1 MRSTR
6 KIVTALVF
14 ACALIVPVSTMA
26 GGLESFLKEIDVK
39 ASADLGFFKADLS
52 VTFGVSEPKIDGLF
66 ELMASPGDVYLA
78 LRIGEVANQ
87 PLERVVAECKKNKDQ
102 GWGVIAKNLGIQPG
116 SKEFH
121 ALKEGRLSSH
131 SGGKSS
137 GKQGK
142 GRS

>member
-14 ACALIVPVSTMA
+14 ACALIVPVNTMA
-26 GGLESFLKEIDVK
+26 GGLEGFLTEIDVK

-52 VTFGVSEPKIDGLF
+52 VTFGVSKPKIDGLF
-66 ELMASPGDVYLA
+66 ELMASPGDVYMA

-87 PLERVVAECKKNKDQ
+87 PVERVVAELKKNKGR
-102 GWGVIAKNLGIQPG
+102 GWGVIAKNLGIRPG

-121 ALKEGRLSSH
+121 ALKKSRLSSH

-137 GKQGK
+137 GKHGRGK
-142 GRS
+142 S

>member
-6 KIVTALVF
+6 KITGLVF

-66 ELMASPGDVYLA
+66 ELMASPGDVYMA
-78 LRIGEVANQ
+78 LRIGEVASQ
-87 PLERVVAECKKNKDQ
+87 PVERVVAELKKNKGQ

-116 SKEFH
+116 SKEFL
-121 ALKEGRLSSH
+121 ALKKSRLSSH

-137 GKQGK
+137 GKHGK
-142 GRS
+142 GKS

>member
-1 MRSTR
+1 MRSTC
-6 KIVTALVF
+6 KIITALVF

-66 ELMASPGDVYLA
+66 ELMASPGDVYMA

-87 PLERVVAECKKNKDQ
+87 PVERVVAELEKNKGQ

-121 ALKEGRLSSH
+121 ALKKSRLSSH

-137 GKQGK
+137 GKHGK
-142 GRS
+142 GKS

>member
-14 ACALIVPVSTMA
+14 AFALIVPVSTMA
-26 GGLESFLKEIDVK
+26 GGLESFLAEIDVK

-66 ELMASPGDVYLA
+66 ELMARPGDVYMA
-78 LRIGEVANQ
+78 LRIGEVAKQ
-87 PLERVVAECKKNKDQ
+87 PVERVVAELKKNKGQ
-102 GWGVIAKNLGIQPG
+102 GWGVIAKNLGIRPG

-121 ALKEGRLSSH
+121 ALKKSRLSSH

-137 GKQGK
+137 WKHGRGK
-142 GRS
+142 S